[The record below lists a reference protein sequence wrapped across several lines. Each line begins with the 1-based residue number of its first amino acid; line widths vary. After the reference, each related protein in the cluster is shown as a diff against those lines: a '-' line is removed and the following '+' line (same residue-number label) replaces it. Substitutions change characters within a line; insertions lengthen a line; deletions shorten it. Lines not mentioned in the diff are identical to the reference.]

1 MSAAS
6 IAALVLVGLLAGV
19 IAGLLGVGGGVVF
32 VPGLVLVL
40 GLSQHVAEGTSL
52 LAILPVVIV
61 GATRQR
67 RYGNVRQRDALLV
80 GALSLGGAA
89 GGVALANALSGKVLQ
104 IAFAALMLVI
114 AAQLLRRS
122 LPRRR

>member
-1 MSAAS
+1 VSTAG
-6 IAALVLVGLLAGV
+6 ITALILVGLLAGV

-52 LAILPVVIV
+52 LAILPVVLL
-61 GATRQR
+61 GAVSQR

-122 LPRRR
+122 LPRH

>member
-6 IAALVLVGLLAGV
+6 VAALILVGLLAGV

-52 LAILPVVIV
+52 LAMLPVVLV
-61 GATRQR
+61 GAASQR
-67 RYGNVRQRDALLV
+67 RYGNVRHRDALLV

-122 LPRRR
+122 LPRR